1 MDHEQAMIGRSPRRV
16 VMGPSPDTQPRP
28 AQWRL
33 AILKIA
39 KRLRA
44 VYHIA
49 DWLLAEVDLE
59 VLAG

>member
-1 MDHEQAMIGRSPRRV
+1 MARRRTA
-16 VMGPSPDTQPRP
+16 SPRP

>member
-1 MDHEQAMIGRSPRRV
+1 
-16 VMGPSPDTQPRP
+16 
-28 AQWRL
+28 L

-49 DWLLAEVDLE
+49 DRLLAEVGLE

>member
-1 MDHEQAMIGRSPRRV
+1 
-16 VMGPSPDTQPRP
+16 
-28 AQWRL
+28 L

-44 VYHIA
+44 AYHITDRPA
-49 DWLLAEVDLE
+49 AEVDLE